1 MSVFLRKN
9 YYETL
14 GVAPNASQGEIDLA
28 YQRNRK
34 LFTEGS
40 DAVYSLYTDEEKR
53 ERLENLNAA
62 YKTLSNQEKKREYDM
77 TLGKAV
83 HADGTYE
90 VDLGYIF
97 GRKDKEQSAAAQPM
111 PRHGDYK
118 QARLIKTLA
127 AMDRAEQVAAE
138 QFKLLSSRLEQ
149 ANKKAGQKVMAFTS
163 AIKGEGKSAVSL
175 NTAYMLAAAFGRS
188 VVFVECDLR
197 KPSSLL
203 DQVAIDGPGLAEV
216 LKGEASL
223 DDAIYTLEDTGLS
236 VISAGAFDR
245 DTPDIIG
252 STATASFLTSLRQR
266 FEIIILDCPPVIPL
280 ADMSII
286 EKLVDALVLVVR
298 AGSTS
303 KQLVTSALESLD
315 KKKFL
320 GAVLNGA
327 ETKLD
332 KYYY

>member
-1 MSVFLRKN
+1 MSVFLKKN

-14 GVAPNASQGEIDLA
+14 GVSPNASQGEIDLA
-28 YQRNRK
+28 YQKNRR

-40 DAVYSLYTDEEKR
+40 DAVYSLYTEEEKR
-53 ERLENLNAA
+53 ERLESLNAA
-62 YKTLSNQEKKREYDM
+62 YKTLSNQQKKREYDM
-77 TLGKAV
+77 TLGKVV
-83 HADGTYE
+83 HGDGTYE

-97 GRKDKEQSAAAQPM
+97 GRKDKESSAAPEPVVRQGHY
-111 PRHGDYK
+111 R
-118 QARLIKTLA
+118 QAHFIKTIA
-127 AMDRAEQVAAE
+127 AMDRAEQVASE

-175 NTAYMLAAAFGRS
+175 NTAYMLATAFGRS

-197 KPSSLL
+197 KPSSLQE
-203 DQVAIDGPGLAEV
+203 QVAIEGPGLAEV

-223 DDAIYTLEDTGLS
+223 DDAIFTLEDTGLS
-236 VISAGAFDR
+236 VISAGVFDR
-245 DTPDIIG
+245 NTPDIIG
-252 STATASFLTSLRQR
+252 SAATASFISSLRQR
-266 FEIIILDCPPVIPL
+266 FEIVVLDCPPVIPL

-303 KQLVTSALESLD
+303 RQLVTSAIEALD
-315 KKKFL
+315 RKKFL

-327 ETKLD
+327 ETKLE